1 MKYAYCIYHKR
12 FFTKKNI
19 KKKCF
24 EKQQNGKCKYL
35 IILEAKNEER
45 TRRIN

>member
-24 EKQQNGKCKYL
+24 EKQAKGKCKYL
-35 IILEAKNEER
+35 ILLEGNDEKR
-45 TRRIN
+45 KRS